1 MSHEKYEEYQDC
13 IAACH
18 ACAVACN
25 HCAACCLQEP
35 DVKHMVRCIA
45 LDSDCAQ
52 LCELA
57 VALMSG
63 GSDYAP
69 QLCALCA
76 DVCKACGDECARHDM
91 DHCQRCA
98 EACRRCEQACRETAR
113 RARSAPVEV

>member
-35 DVKHMVRCIA
+35 DLKMMARCIA

-52 LCELA
+52 ICELA
-57 VALMSG
+57 VCLMSG
-63 GSDYAP
+63 GSDFSAAV
-69 QLCALCA
+69 CAVCA
-76 DVCKACGDECARHDM
+76 DICRACGDECRRHDL
-91 DHCQRCA
+91 DHCQQCA
-98 EACRRCEQACRETAR
+98 EACLRCERECRSVAGV
-113 RARSAPVEV
+113 SV